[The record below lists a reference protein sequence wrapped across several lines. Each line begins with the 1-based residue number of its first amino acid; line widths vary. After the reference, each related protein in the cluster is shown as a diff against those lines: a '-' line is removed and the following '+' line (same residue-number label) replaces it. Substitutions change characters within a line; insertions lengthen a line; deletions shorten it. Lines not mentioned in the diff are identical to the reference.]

1 MSLPKEEA
9 WLGQVH
15 GRLWGREGTCLRLAA
30 GAPRVA
36 GSLDPHPVGHA
47 GTCPVLSRARPPSV
61 VLLLA
66 LHLCVFTM
74 LGMLLFTG
82 DKVPTSAALL
92 GLMAGWALC

>member
-1 MSLPKEEA
+1 M
-9 WLGQVH
+9 
-15 GRLWGREGTCLRLAA
+15 
-30 GAPRVA
+30 
-36 GSLDPHPVGHA
+36 
-47 GTCPVLSRARPPSV
+47 

-82 DKVPTSAALL
+82 EKVPASAALL

>member
-1 MSLPKEEA
+1 M
-9 WLGQVH
+9 
-15 GRLWGREGTCLRLAA
+15 
-30 GAPRVA
+30 A
-36 GSLDPHPVGHA
+36 GSLGPHPVGRA
-47 GTCPVLSRARPPSV
+47 GTCPVLSPSCPSSV

-82 DKVPTSAALL
+82 EKVSTSAALL